1 MNRIMEHLKELSVV
15 IGSRAAGSQNE
26 KKAGEYIEQTMRS
39 LGMQVEVE
47 EFRSNTSLFLVWAI
61 AIVIFIIAGFVFPIN
76 APIAFLLGLAMVAI
90 LAAEMNMK
98 QVLSRIMP
106 KRPSRNIIGKITP
119 NTKTEKHVV
128 LMGHYDSA
136 KPLPF
141 FHPAV
146 MKYLD
151 FLWLAVLVSLV
162 LSTVF
167 YGLGSLIQ
175 WLAPQSVYSIYFWIA
190 SWPLLVYSG
199 VIAGSIILGELF
211 MKHNDGANDNASG
224 ISVILS
230 VGETFSKTSLTS
242 TEVWFVATG
251 CEEVGTVGM
260 KKFLDAHARELKD
273 SFLLS
278 VDVVGNGNLRYV
290 IEEGPMK
297 AIKVPD
303 ELVNLVRDVATK
315 YPELQ
320 AKPLVF
326 KHKASD
332 AYSALA
338 RGLKAICIVT
348 VDEHNLPANLHWKTD
363 VFENIE
369 EHTVEKAEKFV
380 IEILRTIDA
389 K

>member
-1 MNRIMEHLKELSVV
+1 MEHLKELSVV

-39 LGMQVEVE
+39 LGMQVEIE
-47 EFRSNTSLFLVWAI
+47 KFRSNTSLFLGWAI
-61 AIVIFIIAGFVFPIN
+61 AIVLFIIAGFIFPIN
-76 APIAFLLGLAMVAI
+76 APIAFLFGLTIFAI
-90 LAAEMNMK
+90 FVAEMNMK

-119 NTKTEKHVV
+119 NTKTENHDV
-128 LMGHYDSA
+128 LIGHYDTA
-136 KPLPF
+136 KSLPF

-146 MKYLD
+146 VKYLD
-151 FLWLAVLVSLV
+151 FLWLAVLVSLI

-167 YGLGSLIQ
+167 YGLGSLSQ
-175 WLAPQSVYSIYFWIA
+175 WLIPQNGYSTYFWIA

-199 VIAGSIILGELF
+199 VMAGSIIFGELS

-230 VGETFSKTSLTS
+230 VGEIFSKTSLAS
-242 TEVWFVATG
+242 TEVWCVATG
-251 CEEVGTVGM
+251 CEEVGSVGV
-260 KKFLDAHARELKD
+260 KKFLDAHPGELKD

-278 VDVVGNGNLRYV
+278 VDSVGNGNLVYV

-297 AIKVPD
+297 AIRVPD
-303 ELVNLVRDVATK
+303 ELVSLVRDVATK

-320 AKPLVF
+320 AKPLGF
-326 KHKASD
+326 KGKASD

-338 RGLKAICIVT
+338 RGLKAMCIIT
-348 VDEHNLPANLHWKTD
+348 VAEHNLPANLHWKTD

-369 EHTVEKAEKFV
+369 GHTVEKAEKFV

>member
-1 MNRIMEHLKELSVV
+1 MEHLKELSVV
-15 IGSRAAGSQNE
+15 IGSRAACSQNE

-47 EFRSNTSLFLVWAI
+47 EFRSNTSLFLVMAI
-61 AIVIFIIAGFVFPIN
+61 TIVLFIIVGFVFPMN
-76 APIAFLLGLAMVAI
+76 AFIAFLLGLATVAI
-90 LAAEMNMK
+90 FAAEANMK
-98 QVLSRIMP
+98 QVLSRIMR
-106 KRPSRNIIGKITP
+106 KRPSRNIVGKITP
-119 NTKTEKHVV
+119 NTKTEKRVV

-136 KPLPF
+136 KPYPF

-146 MKYLD
+146 VKYENL
-151 FLWLAVLVSLV
+151 LWGVVLISMI

-175 WLAPQSVYSIYFWIA
+175 WLAPQSGYSIYFWIA

-199 VIAGSIILGELF
+199 VMAGSIIFGELF

-230 VGETFSKTSLTS
+230 VGEIFSKTSLAS
-242 TEVWFVATG
+242 TEVWCVATG
-251 CEEVGTVGM
+251 CEEVGSVGV
-260 KKFLDAHARELKD
+260 KKFLDAHAGELKD

-278 VDVVGNGNLRYV
+278 VDSVGNGNLVYV

-297 AIKVPD
+297 AIRVPD
-303 ELVNLVRDVATK
+303 ELVSLVRDVATK

-320 AKPLVF
+320 AKPLGF
-326 KHKASD
+326 KGKASD

-338 RGLKAICIVT
+338 RGLKAMCIIT
-348 VDEHNLPANLHWKTD
+348 VAEHNLPVNLHWKTD

-369 EHTVEKAEKFV
+369 GLTVEKAEKFV